1 MVVATV
7 DNSME
12 FSEKLKNRATKL
24 PSNYTPCC
32 LSKGVENFCP
42 HKHIHTNIYISC
54 IHNCHNLK
62 AIKMPSV
69 GEWMNKLNIRILL

>member
-24 PSNYTPCC
+24 PSNYTP
-32 LSKGVENFCP
+32 
-42 HKHIHTNIYISC
+42 
-54 IHNCHNLK
+54 
-62 AIKMPSV
+62 
-69 GEWMNKLNIRILL
+69 